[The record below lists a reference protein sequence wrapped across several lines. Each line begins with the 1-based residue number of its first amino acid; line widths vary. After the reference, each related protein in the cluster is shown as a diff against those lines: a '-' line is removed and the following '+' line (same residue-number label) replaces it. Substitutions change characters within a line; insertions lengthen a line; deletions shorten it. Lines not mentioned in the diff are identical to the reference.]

1 MLNIP
6 IIKKEQ
12 LRCTTLIE
20 CEEILNTDI
29 PAISVDEIKGKY
41 YVCKRLTRK
50 EESLAIYFV
59 EMY

>member
-6 IIKKEQ
+6 IIKKK
-12 LRCTTLIE
+12 TIE
-20 CEEILNTDI
+20 MHDI
-29 PAISVDEIKGKY
+29 NRMWGNSQYWYSSDGYA
-41 YVCKRLTRK
+41 CKRLNRK

>member
-1 MLNIP
+1 MLKFP
-6 IIKKEQ
+6 IIEKEQ

-29 PAISVDEIKGKY
+29 PAIYVDEIRGKLL
-41 YVCKRLTRK
+41 CLQQLNRK

-59 EMY
+59 EIY

>member
-6 IIKKEQ
+6 IIKNEQ
-12 LRCTTLIE
+12 LRCTALIE
-20 CEEILNTDI
+20 CQEILNTDI
-29 PAISVDEIKGKY
+29 PAKLEGNG
-41 YVCKRLTRK
+41 YVCKRLNRK